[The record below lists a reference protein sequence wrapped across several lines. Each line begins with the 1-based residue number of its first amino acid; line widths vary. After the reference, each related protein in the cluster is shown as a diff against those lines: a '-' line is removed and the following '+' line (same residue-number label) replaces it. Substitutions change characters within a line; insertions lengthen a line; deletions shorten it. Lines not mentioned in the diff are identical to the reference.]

1 MINADLSELIDGH
14 LEYSNPDK
22 IKTVLEI
29 LGIDTKCCEAGATE
43 AEIDSENICTVNQ
56 TMPSHDEAKKVVME
70 ILEERIKVALEVC
83 TMTHQSSETE
93 QQDLHGHVIVT
104 SSDHSQL

>member
-1 MINADLSELIDGH
+1 M
-14 LEYSNPDK
+14 EYSNPDK

-56 TMPSHDEAKKVVME
+56 TVPSHDEAKKVVME

-83 TMTHQSSETE
+83 TMTRQSSETE
-93 QQDLHGHVIVT
+93 QQDLHGHEIVT

>member
-1 MINADLSELIDGH
+1 M
-14 LEYSNPDK
+14 EYSNPDK

-43 AEIDSENICTVNQ
+43 AEIDPENICAVNQ
-56 TMPSHDEAKKVVME
+56 TVPSHDEAKMVVME

-83 TMTHQSSETE
+83 TMTQQSSKTE
-93 QQDLHGHVIVT
+93 QQDPHGHVIGT